1 MISVRDMKSKKPII
15 ITAFLTFLL
24 LMLIVVY
31 MINPQPV
38 NAMMVE
44 FSSMEKQGKH
54 VYVEPDISEV
64 TTTILLN
71 DFEQSRERVSGF
83 FEDLKD
89 NPTLLFVQS
98 PHALEKYAQ
107 KNRTGQ
113 TYYTC
118 WGNYIVIGPDG
129 FNADVIAHELMHSE
143 LRKRLKNKDK
153 VPVWF
158 DEGLAT
164 LVDYRYNS
172 DKFISFDKINELSSR
187 DDFYEP
193 SHVKENY
200 EIAHSEINR
209 WFGIVG
215 KSGLVGLIDGLNN
228 GEEFK
233 TIYKS
238 IESQS

>member
-1 MISVRDMKSKKPII
+1 M
-15 ITAFLTFLL
+15 
-24 LMLIVVY
+24 
-31 MINPQPV
+31 
-38 NAMMVE
+38 
-44 FSSMEKQGKH
+44 
-54 VYVEPDISEV
+54 
-64 TTTILLN
+64 
-71 DFEQSRERVSGF
+71 
-83 FEDLKD
+83 
-89 NPTLLFVQS
+89 
-98 PHALEKYAQ
+98 
-107 KNRTGQ
+107 
-113 TYYTC
+113 
-118 WGNYIVIGPDG
+118 
-129 FNADVIAHELMHSE
+129 IAHELMHSE

-215 KSGLVGLIDGLNN
+215 KSGLVELIDGLNN
-228 GEEFK
+228 GKEFK

>member
-89 NPTLLFVQS
+89 NPTLL
-98 PHALEKYAQ
+98 L
-107 KNRTGQ
+107 
-113 TYYTC
+113 
-118 WGNYIVIGPDG
+118 
-129 FNADVIAHELMHSE
+129 FNLHTL
-143 LRKRLKNKDK
+143 LRSMLRRIERARL
-153 VPVWF
+153 
-158 DEGLAT
+158 
-164 LVDYRYNS
+164 
-172 DKFISFDKINELSSR
+172 II
-187 DDFYEP
+187 
-193 SHVKENY
+193 
-200 EIAHSEINR
+200 
-209 WFGIVG
+209 
-215 KSGLVGLIDGLNN
+215 LVGEITLLLVQTDL
-228 GEEFK
+228 
-233 TIYKS
+233 TRM
-238 IESQS
+238 

>member
-1 MISVRDMKSKKPII
+1 MKSKKPII
-15 ITAFLTFLL
+15 IITAFLSFLL

-38 NAMMVE
+38 NTMMVE

-113 TYYTC
+113 TYYT
-118 WGNYIVIGPDG
+118 
-129 FNADVIAHELMHSE
+129 
-143 LRKRLKNKDK
+143 
-153 VPVWF
+153 
-158 DEGLAT
+158 
-164 LVDYRYNS
+164 
-172 DKFISFDKINELSSR
+172 
-187 DDFYEP
+187 
-193 SHVKENY
+193 
-200 EIAHSEINR
+200 
-209 WFGIVG
+209 
-215 KSGLVGLIDGLNN
+215 
-228 GEEFK
+228 
-233 TIYKS
+233 
-238 IESQS
+238 